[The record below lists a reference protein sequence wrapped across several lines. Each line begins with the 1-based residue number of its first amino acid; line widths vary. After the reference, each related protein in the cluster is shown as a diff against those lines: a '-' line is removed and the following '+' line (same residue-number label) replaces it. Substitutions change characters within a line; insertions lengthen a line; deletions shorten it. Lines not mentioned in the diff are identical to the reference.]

1 MHQTRLHAYRML
13 ALAAATAALVLV
25 TGSSTAMAQDHVYF
39 LTYFSNA
46 HTAGAPDGTLRFIND
61 GNAAG
66 NLCASIYVF
75 NADEEMEE
83 CCSCP
88 IAPNALLTLSVNN
101 NLTSNPWGGGRK
113 LDRGVITVV
122 SSNPQ
127 RGNCAPTVLTPHVV
141 IRGWLTHVEALG
153 TNGGFSLS
161 VEQLTDSNLGSE
173 EATVSLAE
181 VCSLLGTG
189 GSPKGMIGDPA
200 TGICSCA
207 DAGR

>member
-61 GNAAG
+61 GNTAG

-88 IAPNALLTLSVNN
+88 IAPNGLLTLSVNN
-101 NLTSNPWGGGRK
+101 NLTIDPLVGGAK
-113 LDRGVITVV
+113 PDRGVIKVV
-122 SSNPQ
+122 SSKLSGVCDPI
-127 RGNCAPTVLTPHVV
+127 VSTPHVG

-173 EATVSLAE
+173 EATISLAE
-181 VCSLLGTG
+181 TCAFNLTLGTDDQG
-189 GSPKGMIGDPA
+189 FC
-200 TGICSCA
+200 TC
-207 DAGR
+207 